1 MAVAVAV
8 RAGSSGEARGGQ
20 GGEAREARRGR
31 ERRPDLTSVAGAG
44 RGGAAGDAATT
55 ATRPAAARDGGVAL
69 RATATAAARGA
80 SGDGDGGGAWSC
92 GRRRGRRRARACV
105 RAAVLFGKRRQS
117 QATTPAHHHK
127 SGPAATTRPPSAS
140 PPFSPLRAST
150 HRRLLR
156 PREARFHSLFLIT
169 TCLRTYLQRTT
180 SAPPSSARQARDPL
194 PLLRRPPMAALLR
207 SAARRLTTAPV
218 ARAAFSSAAAPA
230 PSSGREG
237 VIAAAAVAAAG
248 SGLGLWLMPP
258 GFADSGDA
266 SAGQISAAESAGAG
280 AVEER
285 HERRRRFLLGDSYRR
300 RVFFNYEKRIRL
312 LSPPEKIFEYFS
324 SVRKPDGELFMLPAD
339 LMRAV
344 VPVFPPSESNVV
356 REGRL
361 RGERNPGELHCA
373 PSKFFALFDTNTDG
387 LISFAEYIFFVTLL
401 SIPESNFS
409 AAFKMFDID
418 LSG

>member
-1 MAVAVAV
+1 MDLLQTNPAK
-8 RAGSSGEARGGQ
+8 SSKPPRQ
-20 GGEAREARRGR
+20 
-31 ERRPDLTSVAGAG
+31 
-44 RGGAAGDAATT
+44 
-55 ATRPAAARDGGVAL
+55 PASAPLPPITINPAPQ
-69 RATATAAARGA
+69 
-80 SGDGDGGGAWSC
+80 
-92 GRRRGRRRARACV
+92 RRRG
-105 RAAVLFGKRRQS
+105 
-117 QATTPAHHHK
+117 HHPH
-127 SGPAATTRPPSAS
+127 RPH
-140 PPFSPLRAST
+140 FLLCAST

-169 TCLRTYLQRTT
+169 TCLPTVQRT
-180 SAPPSSARQARDPL
+180 AP
-194 PLLRRPPMAALLR
+194 RRPPRPGPATATPTPMAALLR
-207 SAARRLTTAPV
+207 SAARRLTTGPV
-218 ARAAFSSAAAPA
+218 RRAAFSSAAAPA
-230 PSSGREG
+230 PASGREG

-344 VPVFPPSESNVV
+344 VPVFPPSESNLV